1 MLRFCPVLTARG
13 FFVPKYDVAKRNRFA
28 AEAEKAA
35 SDERAAQTISLRERR
50 EIIRRG
56 RFMER

>member
-1 MLRFCPVLTARG
+1 MGMGAG
-13 FFVPKYDVAKRNRFA
+13 DVARRNRA
-28 AEAEKAA
+28 AAIAEKAA

-50 EIIRRG
+50 EVVRRG